1 MIGQSQ
7 AKNEAVDQEGD
18 VQGDWALVATPWTFW
33 TLSRAFSPVA
43 GTYRAMSHKDSK
55 GATETVSSQRG

>member
-7 AKNEAVDQEGD
+7 AKNEALDQEGD
-18 VQGDWALVATPWTFW
+18 VQGDWALVATPW